1 MESTASASSITATQ
15 VTHDGWRLK
24 VVVFISGAV
33 LMGLEMAGS
42 RVLATHFGS
51 SIYVWGAIISVFLAA
66 LAGGYYSG
74 GIIADRR
81 PTFLLLNV
89 LLLIAGC
96 WLLVIPLYAN
106 WICRAVRYINF
117 GERLDPLIATILLFG
132 GPSVLLG
139 MVSPFAV
146 RLAARSLDKIGN
158 LSGRLYALST
168 VGSIAGTLI
177 TAFWLIPLIG
187 VRTLLQALG
196 TCLVV
201 LTFVVIPKSRKPIIA
216 APLAIFVGCMILFPL
231 VQLRLQT
238 ENQQIIFEADSAYH
252 HIQVVDNAQTN
263 SRFLRFNNYTE
274 SGISLTAPNETLLHY
289 TNAFQ
294 LGRIFSRSVER
305 VLIIGGGGGVGAR
318 KFVSDDP
325 RVVVDLVEIDAM
337 VVDVGRKFF
346 YLQNSDRL
354 RVHTDD
360 GRRFVRKTSDQYDLV
375 ILDAYTIGGQIP
387 FHLTTQEFMREV
399 KAKLK
404 PGGVVVANIYCAL
417 GGPRSRVLRSEYK
430 TMLSVF
436 PEVHLFPLGE
446 APQNDQDVRYFQA
459 RRSVILVAV
468 ADQRSW
474 TKEQIISMA
483 DRLASEGIVRTFG
496 FTSDARQLLTRR
508 VNTEDVPLLTDD
520 YAPVDTMLF

>member
-1 MESTASASSITATQ
+1 
-15 VTHDGWRLK
+15 
-24 VVVFISGAV
+24 
-33 LMGLEMAGS
+33 MGLEMAGS

-106 WICRAVRYINF
+106 WICRAVRYIHF
-117 GERLDPLIATILLFG
+117 GERLDPLVATILLFG

-146 RLAARSLDKIGN
+146 RLAARSLERIGN

-168 VGSIAGTLI
+168 LGSIAGTLI

-187 VRTLLQALG
+187 VRALLQALG
-196 TCLVV
+196 TCLIV
-201 LTFVVIPKSRKPIIA
+201 LTVVVIPKLRKPIVA
-216 APLAIFVGCMILFPL
+216 APLGIFVCCMILFPI
-231 VQLRLQT
+231 VRSRWKT
-238 ENQQIIFEADSAYH
+238 ENLRIRFEADSAYH
-252 HIQVVDNAQTN
+252 HIQVVDNPHSN
-263 SRFLRFNNYTE
+263 SRALRFNNHTE
-274 SGISLTAPNETLLHY
+274 SAISLIAPYETLLHY
-289 TNAFQ
+289 TDAFQ
-294 LGRIFSRSVER
+294 LGRIFSPSVER

-318 KFVSDDP
+318 KFVSDDS
-325 RVVVDLVEIDAM
+325 RVVVDLVEIDPL
-337 VVDVGRKFF
+337 VVDVGHKFF

-360 GRRFVRKTSDQYDLV
+360 GRSFVRRTSDRYDLV

-399 KAKLK
+399 KLILK
-404 PGGVVVANIYCAL
+404 PGGVMLANINCAL
-417 GGPRSRVLRSEYK
+417 EGPRSRILRSQYK
-430 TMLSVF
+430 TLLTVF
-436 PEVHLFPLGE
+436 PALHVFPLG
-446 APQNDQDVRYFQA
+446 AGPQDEQDHRYFQT

-468 ADQRSW
+468 TDQHSW
-474 TKEQIISMA
+474 TKERIVNMA
-483 DRLASEGIVRTFG
+483 DRLAAEGTVKTLG
-496 FTSDARQLLTRR
+496 FTSDARQLLTQAGLHRR
-508 VNTEDVPLLTDD
+508 CSI
-520 YAPVDTMLF
+520 VDR